1 MVLAPS
7 AIQNMPAY
15 LRDGSHSCTSIC
27 ARMCAPRNYS
37 GPRVSDQRNSRQGNK
52 YRFGEVVDN
61 ERSITTTRKQYSAQF
76 QARVAMEALRGE
88 RTLSQLGSQF
98 EVHPIQIEMARPRWN
113 NCRRSSGMGG
123 PANRTMLRRTTTQ
136 RRRKSAG

>member
-15 LRDGSHSCTSIC
+15 LRDG
-27 ARMCAPRNYS
+27 
-37 GPRVSDQRNSRQGNK
+37 RNSRQGNK